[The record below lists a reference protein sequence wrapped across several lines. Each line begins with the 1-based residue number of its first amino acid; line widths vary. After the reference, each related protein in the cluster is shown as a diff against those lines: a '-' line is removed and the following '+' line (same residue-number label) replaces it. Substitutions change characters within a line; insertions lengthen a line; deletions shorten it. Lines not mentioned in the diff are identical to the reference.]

1 MPLDECGEKNTDDWG
16 AGTAGIASGAGLA
29 LVCVRS
35 ASIYIHRLSSGS
47 CHLGIENGEGDT
59 YRSKTIICEI

>member
-1 MPLDECGEKNTDDWG
+1 MNAVRRILMTG

-29 LVCVRS
+29 LVCVRK

-59 YRSKTIICEI
+59 YRSKNIICEI